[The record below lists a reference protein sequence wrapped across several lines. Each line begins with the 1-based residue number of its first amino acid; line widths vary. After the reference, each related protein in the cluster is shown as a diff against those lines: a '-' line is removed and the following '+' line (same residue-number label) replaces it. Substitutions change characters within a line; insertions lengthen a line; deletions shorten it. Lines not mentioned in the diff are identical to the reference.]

1 MPAYKPIYGTDA
13 PGDFDEDQAA
23 IDQRKLQ
30 LLAAMKNPIGG
41 AGTGWAGGL
50 ANFFQNAIGSSLLSS
65 EDAKSKDIAQRRQ
78 QTALDALKEIGKPKV
93 EAQPE
98 QNPSVPPQELEGLGG
113 GPPVPTTYGQQPPGA
128 APQPGMPEQLS
139 GPQDA
144 PAAPPG
150 QAGPEQLGGP
160 PDIPPP
166 EPAGGMVPQPPT
178 YEYKAATPMIPKS
191 LEEKLPLIAKMAQ
204 GGPMYAHIAQSVL
217 THELDAPEKEAA
229 RKAAVE
235 DRKAAASEAARVR
248 QHEIELKQIETARL
262 DEHRRIDKE
271 AENEKDRELKRE
283 LADQRA
289 QTMAMLAGL
298 KASGKAEGQT
308 DLTPEAIDLAA
319 EEYRRTKTMPALARS
334 PNDMKAIL
342 NRAAEQMKDAG
353 KTSAETVTDR
363 LEIKAVL
370 PAFTQLSKDL
380 AFIRPYEKMLDTNAQ
395 VSKTLAQKA
404 IATDARLANR
414 PLNWLRQNIGDNPD
428 VAEFLAQTHIVQTEA
443 ARVLNNP
450 RLTGQLTDTAKRE
463 MQDIVSGNMTL
474 GSYTRVVDRLVTD
487 GRNRVAAMESEAG
500 ALQKRLS
507 GDAKGASAAPAAA
520 GPKPGD
526 VKGGFRFKGGDPSVK
541 ANWEKV

>member
-1 MPAYKPIYGTDA
+1 MPTYKPIYGTDA
-13 PGDFDEDQAA
+13 PGDFDEDQTA
-23 IDQRKLQ
+23 IDQRKAQ
-30 LLAAMKNPIGG
+30 LLAAMKTPVGG
-41 AGTGWAGGL
+41 AGSGWGGAL
-50 ANFFQNAIGSSLLSS
+50 ANFLQNSIGTALMTG
-65 EDAKSKDIAQRRQ
+65 ENDKSKELAGRRQ
-78 QTALDALKEIGKPKV
+78 QTALDALREYAKPKV

-98 QNPSVPPQELEGLGG
+98 QNPSVPPPELESLGG
-113 GPPVPTTYGQQPPGA
+113 GPPLPTTYGQQPPS
-128 APQPGMPEQLS
+128 QPGMPEQLS
-139 GPQDA
+139 GPQSA
-144 PAAPPG
+144 PAAPPD
-150 QAGPEQLGGP
+150 AGPEQLGGP
-160 PDIPPP
+160 PDVPPTP
-166 EPAGGMVPQPPT
+166 EPGGGMVPQPPS
-178 YEYKAATPMIPKS
+178 YAYKAATPMIPKS

-217 THELDAPEKEAA
+217 TNEMEAPAKEEA
-229 RKAAVE
+229 RKAAVQ
-235 DRKAAASEAARVR
+235 DKKDAAAEAARQR
-248 QHEIELKQIETARL
+248 THEIELKQIETARL

-271 AENEKDRELKRE
+271 AENEKDRDLKRE

-289 QTMAMLAGL
+289 ATMAGLAAL
-298 KASGKAEGQT
+298 KASGKADGQT

-363 LEIKAVL
+363 LEVKAVL
-370 PAFTQLSKDL
+370 PAYTQLNKDL

-487 GRNRVAAMESEAG
+487 GRNRVAAMEGESA

-507 GDAKGASAAPAAA
+507 GDAKSTVAPAAA
-520 GPKPGD
+520 GKTVARTGKTAD
-526 VKGGFRFKGGDPSVK
+526 GR
-541 ANWEKV
+541 KVIEYTDGTREIQ